1 MTANQIDDKDTPL
14 HLELQAE
21 WAQWLVAHHDTSR
34 GVWLRHAKKGAPR
47 PTLTYAQAL
56 EVALCFGWID
66 GQKKRENV
74 HYWLQRFTPRTAN
87 SIWSKIN
94 RDSALKYIA
103 DGRMQP
109 SGLAEI
115 ERARADGRWNAAYDS
130 ASTAVVPADLQAAF
144 ATNLEAR
151 NFFATLNAQNR
162 FAILFRIRTAKKA
175 ETRARRIAQFV
186 DMLARHETLHPMPP
200 SKT

>member
-1 MTANQIDDKDTPL
+1 MTVNQDNDTPL
-14 HLELQAE
+14 HLEWQAE
-21 WAQWLVAHHDTSR
+21 WAQWLVAHHATSR

-66 GQKKRENV
+66 GQKQRENV
-74 HYWLQRFTPRTAN
+74 HYWLQRFTPRAAN
-87 SIWSKIN
+87 SIWSKVN

-115 ERARADGRWNAAYDS
+115 ERARADGRWDAAYDS
-130 ASTAVVPADLQAAF
+130 ARTAVVPADLQAAL
-144 ATNLEAR
+144 AANPEAQK
-151 NFFATLNAQNR
+151 FFAALNAQNR

-175 ETRARRIAQFV
+175 ETRTRRIAQFV

-200 SKT
+200 SRA